1 MSSSSD
7 AVRDPEAPWPP
18 APRACRPGPWALGLA
33 LLLLAAAAA
42 GAAWVAHAPRLSRVR
57 ELPPDTGAIRDPS
70 EMQQGVPLFAQLMA
84 EDVLLSDGLLNWY
97 SDPGLAGV
105 SLAPGLSYD
114 KDKRE
119 LVVDEAGV
127 YYVFLKVGLRRVV
140 DENSSGSV
148 SLALHLQP
156 LRDGAVAALALTVD
170 LSSQSS
176 EAFGFQGRLLHL
188 ELGQRLGVHMHAVA
202 HQDWQLDQGATV
214 LGLFRVTTHV

>member
-7 AVRDPEAPWPP
+7 AVRDPEAPWSP
-18 APRACRPGPWALGLA
+18 APRACRPGPWALGVA

-42 GAAWVAHAPRLSRVR
+42 GAAWVAHAPRPGGVR
-57 ELPPDTGAIRDPS
+57 ELPPDTGAIRGPK
-70 EMQQGVPLFAQLMA
+70 QQGVLPFAQLVA
-84 EDVLLSDGLLNWY
+84 EDVLLSDRLLNWY

-105 SLAPGLSYD
+105 SLAPGLTYD

-170 LSSQSS
+170 LSPQSS

-214 LGLFRVTTHV
+214 LGLFRVTTQV